1 MTRKSR
7 YRSGVTVHNWSLSP
21 QMFTSLYRR
30 RAGVKLS
37 TCTEE
42 DVDTSI
48 MNACTSSCD
57 VHRASDASTGRY
69 LQRAK
74 MDILNHIGDASASFG
89 AFESSTGVLL
99 YLLST
104 AYGAD
109 GAYTRDVD
117 VRTYLRDSCKHDFE
131 FPLSGAL
138 FPHLTHSRRIITQ
151 EIEM

>member
-1 MTRKSR
+1 
-7 YRSGVTVHNWSLSP
+7 
-21 QMFTSLYRR
+21 MFTILYRR
-30 RAGVKLS
+30 RAGVKHS

-57 VHRASDASTGRY
+57 VHRASDASISRY

-74 MDILNHIGDASASFG
+74 MDILNHIGHARALFG
-89 AFESSTGVLL
+89 AFETSMGALL

-138 FPHLTHSRRIITQ
+138 FPHLTHSRPIITQ
-151 EIEM
+151 EIEI

>member
-1 MTRKSR
+1 MC
-7 YRSGVTVHNWSLSP
+7 
-21 QMFTSLYRR
+21 TSLYRR
-30 RAGVKLS
+30 RAGVKHS
-37 TCTEE
+37 TCADE
-42 DVDTSI
+42 DVDTRI
-48 MNACTSSCD
+48 MHACTSSCD
-57 VHRASDASTGRY
+57 VHRGDHASRGRDV
-69 LQRAK
+69 QRAK

-104 AYGAD
+104 VYGAGD
-109 GAYTRDVD
+109 ARTRDVD

-138 FPHLTHSRRIITQ
+138 FPHLTHSRPIITQ

>member
-1 MTRKSR
+1 
-7 YRSGVTVHNWSLSP
+7 
-21 QMFTSLYRR
+21 
-30 RAGVKLS
+30 
-37 TCTEE
+37 
-42 DVDTSI
+42 
-48 MNACTSSCD
+48 
-57 VHRASDASTGRY
+57 
-69 LQRAK
+69 

-138 FPHLTHSRRIITQ
+138 FCTRPTHRPIITQ
-151 EIEM
+151 VIEISGDA

>member
-1 MTRKSR
+1 
-7 YRSGVTVHNWSLSP
+7 
-21 QMFTSLYRR
+21 MFTSLYRR
-30 RAGVKLS
+30 RTGVKLG

-57 VHRASDASTGRY
+57 VHRASDASISRY

-74 MDILNHIGDASASFG
+74 MDILNHIGHARASFG

-104 AYGAD
+104 ARDAGDAC
-109 GAYTRDVD
+109 TRDVD
-117 VRTYLRDSCKHDFE
+117 VRAYLRGSCEHDF
-131 FPLSGAL
+131 
-138 FPHLTHSRRIITQ
+138 
-151 EIEM
+151 